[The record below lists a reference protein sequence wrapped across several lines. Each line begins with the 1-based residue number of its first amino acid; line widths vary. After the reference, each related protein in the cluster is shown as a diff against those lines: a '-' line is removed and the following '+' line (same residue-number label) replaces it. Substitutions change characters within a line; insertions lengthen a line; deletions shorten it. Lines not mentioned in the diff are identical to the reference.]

1 MLLARLSAFGG
12 LSAGD
17 PAATVQLELP
27 AAVESPRQARQ
38 AIRDACARWGT
49 GVDVCGRAEL
59 AVSELVTNA
68 VIHARTPVLLL
79 AEYDGH
85 NLTIAVGDG
94 DAQMPTVAP
103 PSLVREEGRGMS
115 IVDQLGATWGVQRTV
130 LGKTVW
136 VSLHVR

>member
-17 PAATVQLELP
+17 PAATVQVELP
-27 AAVESPRQARQ
+27 ATVESPRLARRVIG
-38 AIRDACARWGT
+38 AACDRWGT
-49 GVDVCGRAEL
+49 GPDVRGGAEL

-94 DAQMPTVAP
+94 DAKMPTVAP
-103 PSLVREEGRGMS
+103 PSLLREEGRGMS

-136 VSLHVR
+136 VSLRVR